1 MKIEEKDRQGGVRE
15 REIGLSEQQFLIA
28 ISELTR
34 ENIKLKDA
42 LIYY

>member
-15 REIGLSEQQFLIA
+15 REIGLNEQQFLIA